1 MALIQSAL
9 DQIGWLLIGTDANNF
24 IMPSNNQR
32 IMPNIVVHERHHDEV
47 IMTEQP
53 VEIGAAITD
62 HSFRNPSRL
71 RLVYGYS
78 NSCLKAIF
86 KDFEDGY
93 GLLQHGLVNFGEG
106 YIRSTYTH
114 LFNVL
119 QSRCICKV
127 VTTKRVYQNM
137 LITSLETETTPETAF
152 SMFIA
157 IEMKELLR
165 ASARDYASVGVNK
178 GGTKQLQSIQTQ
190 PNLGV
195 S

>member
-1 MALIQSAL
+1 MNAATIKSNASKFKNVAYSPSQVNNINVNVHGSGDSHQIANAIVSRAKQEWQNMNTGNPLPIQLATGESLMGLIQSAL

-24 IMPSNNQR
+24 IMPSSQHR

-93 GLLQHGLVNFGEG
+93 GLLQHGLVNFWGRL
-106 YIRSTYTH
+106 Y
-114 LFNVL
+114 
-119 QSRCICKV
+119 KV
-127 VTTKRVYQNM
+127 NLHT
-137 LITSLETETTPETAF
+137 
-152 SMFIA
+152 FI
-157 IEMKELLR
+157 
-165 ASARDYASVGVNK
+165 
-178 GGTKQLQSIQTQ
+178 
-190 PNLGV
+190 
-195 S
+195 

>member
-1 MALIQSAL
+1 MSVL

-24 IMPSNNQR
+24 IMPQNASR

-47 IMTEQP
+47 MMTEQP

-78 NSCLKAIF
+78 NSCLKAISS
-86 KDFEDGY
+86 DFSDGY

-106 YIRSTYTH
+106 YIRSTYTN

-119 QSRCICKV
+119 QLRYICKV

-165 ASARDYASVGVNK
+165 ASARDYASVGINK
-178 GGTKQLQSIQTQ
+178 GGIKQLSSVTIP
-190 PNLGV
+190 PNTGGA
-195 S
+195 